1 MHFDFVFGVPASSF
15 VPDGWRDVIA
25 PEHLG
30 SFVQSFKDAFDA
42 RRSFKTELCVLDKN
56 AQRRWFRV
64 ESVPRTDD
72 RGTFLGYTGCATDV
86 TDVKLAEQH
95 RELLINELNH
105 RVKNTLATV
114 QSIVSQTLRNTSDA
128 ERARADV
135 ERRLIALSGAHDVL
149 TRENWE
155 SADVHQIVR
164 QALAPFANTAPARF
178 RRHGPHLRVSPE
190 LSLALSMALHELA
203 TNAIK
208 HGALSNDAGEVN
220 VAWTIDGE
228 AQPARLSL
236 VWSEYGGPAVSFPN
250 RRGFGTR
257 LIERS
262 FAARNGTATLAFE
275 PTGLVCSI
283 QVDVEGAV

>member
-1 MHFDFVFGVPASSF
+1 
-15 VPDGWRDVIA
+15 
-25 PEHLG
+25 
-30 SFVQSFKDAFDA
+30 
-42 RRSFKTELCVLDKN
+42 
-56 AQRRWFRV
+56 
-64 ESVPRTDD
+64 
-72 RGTFLGYTGCATDV
+72 V

-95 RELLINELNH
+95 RELLVNELNH
-105 RVKNTLATV
+105 RVKNTLAAV
-114 QSIVSQTLRNTSDA
+114 QSIVSQTLRATSDMD
-128 ERARADV
+128 RARADV

-164 QALAPFANTAPARF
+164 QALAPFANAAPARF
-178 RRHGPHLRVSPE
+178 TRRGPHFRVSPE

-208 HGALSNDAGEVN
+208 HGALSNDTGEVN
-220 VAWTIDGE
+220 VAWAVDRDAE
-228 AQPARLSL
+228 PARLNL
-236 VWSEYGGPAVSFPN
+236 LWSECGGPAVPVPK

-275 PTGLVCSI
+275 PRGLVCRI
-283 QVDVEGAV
+283 QVEVDGRF